1 VDYSRD
7 GVKVS
12 VGDRVFEGS
21 SALVTVSVGVLKKKK
36 IAFRPELPK
45 EKLQAIDRLQMGNM
59 QKVIVPL
66 NRDIFPKEPMNAW
79 VLYEGDLPAEALD
92 FTKDQHLPL
101 VHGRRVVMG
110 FVIKP
115 LNKNIAIGFF

>member
-1 VDYSRD
+1 M
-7 GVKVS
+7 KVS

-59 QKVIVPL
+59 QKVIDPL
-66 NRDIFPKEPMNAW
+66 TPESRVLQIDRIVTLGHAHEFKLVNASLAPILGSPQEARW
-79 VLYEGDLPAEALD
+79 VAWEMR
-92 FTKDQHLPL
+92 K
-101 VHGRRVVMG
+101 
-110 FVIKP
+110 
-115 LNKNIAIGFF
+115 AIEVSMR